1 MKSLGLV
8 SFGSTAWLAIGMLA
22 GGGAFAAELP
32 RVFSSNPA
40 GRCQAALPAF
50 EGHIRKR
57 PLAIQNEGNATAF
70 VTCAFRSQVYATEL
84 QAFTLAFASFDG
96 ATHSVSCTGI
106 TGYNSGTN
114 QYVVKT
120 ATVPATGQSA
130 LSWIPA
136 DFGGAFNYNLLSVSC
151 SLQPGVG
158 INQTIVNLRE
168 DVGE

>member
-1 MKSLGLV
+1 MKALRLV
-8 SFGSTAWLAIGMLA
+8 SCALTVLLAVGVLA
-22 GGGAFAAELP
+22 GSGAGAVELP

-50 EGHIRKR
+50 EGQIRKR
-57 PLAIQNEGNATAF
+57 PLAIQNEGTAAAF
-70 VTCAFRSQVYATEL
+70 VSCAFRSQVSATEL

-106 TGYNSGTN
+106 TGYNTGTN
-114 QYVVKT
+114 QYMVKT
-120 ATVPATGQSA
+120 VTVPATGQSA

-151 SLQPGVG
+151 SLQPGAG